1 MNRNSGMPVEEQT
14 NYRIEIRGCLDKRWS
29 DWFDRCQIE
38 YGPETTILIGSGM
51 DQSRLRG
58 ILSRLWDLNLTV
70 ISVNQ
75 VTSQIDEQDL
85 TQRRF

>member
-1 MNRNSGMPVEEQT
+1 MNRKSGRPVEGQT
-14 NYRIEIRGCLDKRWS
+14 SYRIEIRGRLDKCWS
-29 DWFDRCQIE
+29 DWFDGCQIE
-38 YGPETTILIGSGM
+38 YGPQTTILTGSCM

-75 VTSQIDEQDL
+75 VTSQMDEQDSI
-85 TQRRF
+85 QRRL